1 MTKDLSAEAQAM
13 MGLNVQNVIK
23 TVLMSPMRSS
33 GEVREADGKT
43 SLEELSASNTTVM
56 TRLIMQMSY
65 NATKGDVRSAQFLF
79 EYAGFKDGSSTDND
93 TVVFVDDIANPA
105 AKTDETEIQ
114 DAEFEVLPP
123 NAIAAPKEVPEEDE
137 DIEIVDD
144 L

>member
-1 MTKDLSAEAQAM
+1 MTRDLSAEAQAM

-33 GEVREADGKT
+33 GEVREADGKI

-65 NATKGDVRSAQFLF
+65 NATKGDVKSAQFLF
-79 EYAGFKDGSSTDND
+79 DYAGFKDHDAVD
-93 TVVFVDDIANPA
+93 DDAIVFVDDIANPSS
-105 AKTDETEIQ
+105 KTDIGEIQ
-114 DAEFEVLPP
+114 DADFEVLP
-123 NAIAAPKEVPEEDE
+123 NQAIEAPKEDD
-137 DIEIVDD
+137 DIEIIDD